1 MIQAVILAEDWR
13 AALSLWVRSISKEVE
28 APFAPC
34 PVLSHVDGETS
45 TWVVT
50 VSEIPERTLQEAS
63 RE

>member
-1 MIQAVILAEDWR
+1 MAQEWR
-13 AALSLWVRSISKEVE
+13 AALSLQMRSISKELE

-34 PVLSHVDGETS
+34 PVLGHVDGETS

-50 VSEIPERTLQEAS
+50 VSEIPERPLQESS